1 MAKFSKI
8 PLSIEGGALER
19 YLEELSHLNPLSQ
32 EEEQEVAHRVQQ
44 GDEEAK
50 ARLIQSNL
58 RFVVTIA
65 KEYLNHGM
73 PLSDLISEGNLGLI
87 EAAGRFDPTRGFKF
101 ISYAVWW
108 IRHAILS
115 ALADRGRPV
124 RIPQNRAQM
133 LHRILQASRRLEQET
148 GHRPSSAEIARE
160 LEVAPEHVDRTI
172 AIGRRHRSLD
182 APLGD
187 EDEDRRLLDTMDS
200 GAPTPEE
207 DAMGQVLHEEIEGIL
222 GTLDAREAEI
232 IRLYYGIGE
241 GASMTL
247 DEIAQRYGL
256 TRERVRQIREQALA
270 RLRHPSRRRRL
281 REFWEHE

>member
-1 MAKFSKI
+1 MARYSKI
-8 PLSIEGGALER
+8 PLSIEGGALDR
-19 YLEELSHLNPLSQ
+19 YLEEISRLHPLTQ
-32 EEEQEVAHRVQQ
+32 EEEQRLACRVQK

-50 ARLIQSNL
+50 AHLVQANL

-65 KEYLNHGM
+65 KEYVHHGM
-73 PLSDLISEGNLGLI
+73 SLSDLISEGNLGLI

-115 ALADRGRPV
+115 ALADRGRAV

-133 LHRILQASRRLEQET
+133 LHRILETSRRLEQET
-148 GHRPSSAEIARE
+148 GHRPTSADIAKE

-182 APLGD
+182 APLGQDD
-187 EDEDRRLLDTMDS
+187 ENRSLVDMMDS
-200 GAPTPEE
+200 GEPTPEE
-207 DAMGQVLHEEIEGIL
+207 DAMDSLLHEEIQ
-222 GTLDAREAEI
+222 GTLDTLEEREAEI
-232 IRLYYGIGE
+232 VRLYYGIE
-241 GASMTL
+241 GRAPMTL

-256 TRERVRQIREQALA
+256 TRERVRQIRERALS
-270 RLRHPSRRRRL
+270 RLRHPSRRGRL
-281 REFWEHE
+281 REFWEN